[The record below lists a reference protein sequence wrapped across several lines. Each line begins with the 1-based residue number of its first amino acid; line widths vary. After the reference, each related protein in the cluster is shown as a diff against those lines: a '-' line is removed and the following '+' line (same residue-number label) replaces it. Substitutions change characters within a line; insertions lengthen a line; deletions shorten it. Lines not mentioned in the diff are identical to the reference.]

1 MEEDGFDFGDEI
13 EGGPLGS
20 DDDEDEITWHEIAI
34 SSCRCR

>member
-20 DDDEDEITWHEIAI
+20 DDDEDAWHEIAI